1 METLFTVGIPLA
13 CIVALTWTWRLFEWV
28 WLKPKAL
35 EKQLRQ
41 QGLSGNPY
49 RFLYGDTNDR
59 ATMALQA
66 TSKPIALTDDYVP
79 RVIPFQYHTIK
90 KHGNHAFM
98 WNGPTPVVFITEPEL
113 IREVFNKY
121 RDYQKPKVNPLV
133 ELLAPGF
140 IQFEGD
146 KWAQHRK
153 LMNPAFHVE
162 KLKLMLPA
170 FYASC
175 KELVNKWEKIVTET
189 GSHELDVSPYLTT
202 LTADVIS
209 RAAFGSSFEE
219 GRRIFTLLREQT
231 NIVTESIHTLYVP
244 GQRYLPT
251 RTNKRMKEL
260 NIEIQSLLKGII
272 YKRKRDMEA
281 GKPAKDDLLGIL
293 LESSFQELRNQAQNK
308 KQHIGLTVKE
318 VIDECKL
325 FYFAGQETTSVL
337 LSWTMILLAKHQD
350 WQERAREEVLTTFG
364 KSKPTFN
371 GLNHL
376 KTVTMILH
384 EVLRLYSPV
393 TELQRKTDHDIQL
406 GDLLLPAG
414 IIVSTPIIFPHYN
427 PKFWGE
433 DVKEFNP
440 ERFSD
445 GISKATNG
453 NNSFFPF
460 GWGPRICIGQ
470 NFALAE
476 AKLAL
481 TMVLQRFAFQ
491 LSPSYVHA
499 PIMALLLVPQHGI
512 QLILERI

>member
-1 METLFTVGIPLA
+1 MEVLFKVGISVA
-13 CIVALTWTWRLFEWV
+13 CIVAITWAWRLLEWV
-28 WLKPKAL
+28 WLRPKAL

-49 RFLYGDTNDR
+49 RLLYGDVNDR
-59 ATMALQA
+59 TTMALQA
-66 TSKPIALTDDYVP
+66 MSKPIDFTNNYVH
-79 RVIPFQYHTIK
+79 RVMPFRYQTIK

-121 RDYQKPKVNPLV
+121 RDYQKPKGNPLGQ
-133 ELLAPGF
+133 LLAPGF

-162 KLKLMLPA
+162 KLK
-170 FYASC
+170 
-175 KELVNKWEKIVTET
+175 
-189 GSHELDVSPYLTT
+189 
-202 LTADVIS
+202 
-209 RAAFGSSFEE
+209 
-219 GRRIFTLLREQT
+219 
-231 NIVTESIHTLYVP
+231 
-244 GQRYLPT
+244 
-251 RTNKRMKEL
+251 
-260 NIEIQSLLKGII
+260 
-272 YKRKRDMEA
+272 
-281 GKPAKDDLLGIL
+281 
-293 LESSFQELRNQAQNK
+293 
-308 KQHIGLTVKE
+308 
-318 VIDECKL
+318 
-325 FYFAGQETTSVL
+325 
-337 LSWTMILLAKHQD
+337 
-350 WQERAREEVLTTFG
+350 
-364 KSKPTFN
+364 
-371 GLNHL
+371 
-376 KTVTMILH
+376 VTMILH

-414 IIVSTPIIFPHYN
+414 IIVDAPIILAHYN

-481 TMVLQRFAFQ
+481 TMILQRFAFR

-499 PIMALLLVPQHGI
+499 PVMALLLVPQHGI